1 MGLPLCKV
9 CNIFG
14 TEIIPQTSG
23 RLVFLVSYV
32 MSLSYV
38 CLYNRVTMNVDH
50 VRKAIWV
57 HPSMAA
63 TLTTIVSVAIT
74 LAVSMLLVFMLVQEL
89 TDVW

>member
-1 MGLPLCKV
+1 
-9 CNIFG
+9 
-14 TEIIPQTSG
+14 
-23 RLVFLVSYV
+23 
-32 MSLSYV
+32 
-38 CLYNRVTMNVDH
+38 MNVDH